1 MEETLNSILSELQHL
16 NKSQQELMKEQKE
29 LIGRIESLEKG
40 QKKLITTSTKNSN
53 KIKEELMLGQQQLKV
68 RIEYLEKIKDFFS
81 LGQNEIKELIKQSTA
96 YMSGRLSGSERMMM
110 EIDWFNE
117 SERQEVLNK
126 INEKIFIE
134 KGNSWS
140 DNWDNDQYDDY

>member
-53 KIKEELMLGQQQLKV
+53 KIKEKLMLGQQQLKV
-68 RIEYLEKIKDFFS
+68 RIEYLEKIKDFF
-81 LGQNEIKELIKQSTA
+81 LWGKMKLKN
-96 YMSGRLSGSERMMM
+96 
-110 EIDWFNE
+110 
-117 SERQEVLNK
+117 
-126 INEKIFIE
+126 
-134 KGNSWS
+134 
-140 DNWDNDQYDDY
+140 

>member
-1 MEETLNSILSELQHL
+1 
-16 NKSQQELMKEQKE
+16 
-29 LIGRIESLEKG
+29 
-40 QKKLITTSTKNSN
+40 
-53 KIKEELMLGQQQLKV
+53 
-68 RIEYLEKIKDFFS
+68 
-81 LGQNEIKELIKQSTA
+81 
-96 YMSGRLSGSERMMM
+96 MSGRLSGSERIMM

-140 DNWDNDQYDDY
+140 DNWDNDQYDDYQTYKQIMFNRFTIIKTGVPLWKKN